1 MMKQGI
7 RTKRKTRKKSTSKT
21 FYMNQA
27 RILDPHNHTPNS
39 TRITVNFDTHNSLHH
54 VCKVNTTRITKD
66 KKQL

>member
-1 MMKQGI
+1 MMKQRT
-7 RTKRKTRKKSTSKT
+7 RTKRKTRKKSASKT

-39 TRITVNFDTHNSLHH
+39 IRITVNLDTHNSLHH
-54 VCKVNTTRITKD
+54 VCKANTTRIIKE